1 MYADPTLIR
10 DKTVKLSFNDLED
23 DLIQAW
29 VNYHGGQKASFIRD
43 LVLEQA
49 RLDLGLDA
57 PAMEGQQLPLLRSSS
72 GTSE

>member
-29 VNYHGGQKASFIRD
+29 VNYHGVQKAAFMRE
-43 LVLEQA
+43 LLLEQA

-57 PAMEGQQLPLLRSSS
+57 AGSEGQQMQLLRTSS

>member
-1 MYADPTLIR
+1 MYADPSLIR
-10 DKTVKLSFNDLED
+10 DNTVKLSFNDLER

-29 VNYHGGQKASFIRD
+29 VNYHGVQKAAFLRE
-43 LVLEQA
+43 LLLEQA

-57 PAMEGQQLPLLRSSS
+57 AIGEGQQIPLLRAVN